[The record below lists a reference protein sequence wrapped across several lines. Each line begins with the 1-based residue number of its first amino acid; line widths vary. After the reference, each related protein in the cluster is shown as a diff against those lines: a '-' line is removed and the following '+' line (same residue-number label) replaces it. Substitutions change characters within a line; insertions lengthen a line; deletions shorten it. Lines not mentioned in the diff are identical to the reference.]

1 MLNSVLNDIKQ
12 TFRSG
17 NMITRLII
25 INVAVYIVMALLQAF
40 TPGGSGFFT
49 SLTHYLAIP
58 GEPLTLLT
66 RPWTLFTS
74 MFLHIG
80 FWHMAINMLY
90 LYWFGRITGDLIG
103 DRHVLPIYIL
113 GGLVG
118 ALAYFLS
125 YQLLGSGIIGSY
137 ALGASAAVMA
147 LVIVAGLVAPEYN
160 MRLLLI
166 GNVKLKYIVLA
177 IIFFD
182 LIGVANSSNT
192 GGHIAHLGGML
203 MGYIYITQLRNGR
216 DLSSWFTAIGNKFRG
231 IPVSAKEDKKSPIRV
246 VHKVSTSSIRG
257 KKKTSTLSTEEQVD
271 IILDKIKEKGYDSLS
286 DEEKEVLYKASKS

>member
-25 INVAVYIVMALLQAF
+25 INVAVYVVMALLQAF
-40 TPGGSGFFT
+40 TPSGSGFFT
-49 SLTHYLAIP
+49 TLTHYLAIP
-58 GEPLTLLT
+58 GDPLTLLT
-66 RPWTLFTS
+66 RPWTIITS
-74 MFLHIG
+74 MFLHVG
-80 FWHMAINMLY
+80 FWHMVINMLY

-103 DRHVLPIYIL
+103 DRHVLPIYLL
-113 GGLVG
+113 GGLAG

-125 YQLLGSGIIGSY
+125 FQLLGPSIIGSY
-137 ALGASAAVMA
+137 AMGASAAVMA

-192 GGHIAHLGGML
+192 GGHIAHLGGMI
-203 MGYIYITQLRNGR
+203 MGYVYITQLRNGR
-216 DLSSWFTAIGNKFRG
+216 DFSDWFASIGRRLGG
-231 IPVSAKEDKKSPIRV
+231 IQSYKKEEKRTPMRV
-246 VHKVSTSSIRG
+246 IHKVSTSGLSG
-257 KKKTSTLSTEEQVD
+257 KSKKPSLSTEEQVD
-271 IILDKIKEKGYDSLS
+271 IILDKIKEKGYDSLT